1 MLLQTN
7 EILEVLCNLDLLNMI
22 ENMQRG
28 GLCFVG
34 SKLYVQGHSEYTPD
48 YDPNKPSTHIIYEDA
63 NGLDGCRMSE
73 FLLHKHRRFDHN
85 VQLDEIL
92 STPDENVTG
101 YALEV
106 DLRFPVV
113 LHDEFKE
120 FRHPWDLNTWY
131 WLVSKGSQGKHGHTW

>member
-1 MLLQTN
+1 MCKAAANTRLW
-7 EILEVLCNLDLLNMI
+7 
-22 ENMQRG
+22 
-28 GLCFVG
+28 
-34 SKLYVQGHSEYTPD
+34 
-48 YDPNKPSTHIIYEDA
+48 PNKPSNHIIYEDA

-73 FLLHKHRRFDHN
+73 FLLHKNRKFDHN

-131 WLVSKGSQGKHGHTW
+131 GLADTISKGSRGKHGPTW